1 MFDFDLL
8 YKLTS
13 ASAPSSNEAQVRN
26 IITSRLNEL
35 GIPASVSPDGSVAAV
50 IKSNS
55 QATGKLMLQAHTD
68 EVGFMVKSHTDGGF
82 LKLAPLGIRDSRL
95 LTGRRVTVA
104 GKNGPLSGFI
114 GAIPIHLSKSGK
126 KIPAY
131 SDLYVDIGAESKEEA
146 EAIAPIGSFGCF
158 EANFET
164 FGSDGKFIKSKALSG
179 RTACAVLLETA
190 RYFTENSI
198 PLPYDLYFAF
208 SPRGKVSLSGGSALY
223 SRICPDAVI
232 SLTAFEISRDSSIS
246 SVSGAALPL
255 TEEKY
260 ALDASLTAQLRNA
273 FNVAGK
279 LHETAPVPASVE
291 CEYDIIRL
299 KSAGARVSALK
310 LPVKNRNTVSELMSC
325 DVINGICETL
335 VSVLP
340 HIKI

>member
-1 MFDFDLL
+1 MFDFHLL
-8 YKLTS
+8 HKLTS
-13 ASAPSSNEAQVRN
+13 ASAPSGYESRVRN
-26 IITSRLNEL
+26 IIVSRLNEL
-35 GIPASVSPDGSVAAV
+35 GIHASVSPDGSVAAV
-50 IKSNS
+50 IKSTS
-55 QATGKLMLQAHTD
+55 QTAGKLMLQAHTD

-95 LTGRRVTVA
+95 LTGRRVTVL
-104 GKNGPLSGFI
+104 GKDGPLSGFI
-114 GAIPIHLSKSGK
+114 GAVPIHLSKNGK

-164 FGSDGKFIKSKALSG
+164 VGSDGKFIKSKALSG

-198 PLPYDLYFAF
+198 TLPYDLYFAF
-208 SPRGKVSLSGGSALY
+208 SPRGKVSLSGGSAIF
-223 SRICPDAVI
+223 SRIHPDAVM
-232 SLTAFEISRDSSIS
+232 SLSAFEIPRDNSIS
-246 SVSGAALPL
+246 SFSGVSIPL

-299 KSAGARVSALK
+299 KSAGARVSTLK
-310 LPVKNRNTVSELMSC
+310 LPVKNRNTASELMSC
-325 DVINGICETL
+325 DVISEICETL
-335 VSVLP
+335 SLILP